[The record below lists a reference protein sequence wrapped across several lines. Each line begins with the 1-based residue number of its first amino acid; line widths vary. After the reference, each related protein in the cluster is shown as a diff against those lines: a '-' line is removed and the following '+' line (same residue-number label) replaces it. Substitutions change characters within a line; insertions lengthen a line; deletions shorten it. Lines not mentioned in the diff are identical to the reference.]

1 MVSGADPDVQTP
13 VFQIQESQILEDPG
27 MFGFRIAM
35 LLSHCPLREVGMCSV
50 CIDLLRVGPLPLRL
64 GRTLWNNVKLGQRF

>member
-35 LLSHCPLREVGMCSV
+35 LAFTSSFERSWNVLSV
-50 CIDLLRVGPLPLRL
+50 CSS
-64 GRTLWNNVKLGQRF
+64 TLSQIIATLDWLYTLE